1 MIIKKMIEKAGSYA
15 RWMNILW
22 HPFKKTVY
30 LLAIP
35 TRNNIGYLSIV
46 VAEEKFLKECGCEKI
61 CNIVMGDCWESPKG
75 IARFLPR

>member
-46 VAEEKFLKECGCEKI
+46 VAEE
-61 CNIVMGDCWESPKG
+61 
-75 IARFLPR
+75 